1 MLELKLLWTW
11 CIIFDPESKGEYS
24 RELKTGLG
32 ISSVAATCMELL
44 GYVPI
49 CPEIYGG
56 RPTPRTP
63 SEIKDGRVV
72 MKDGTDVTVN
82 FCRGAKSLA
91 DMANSLG
98 AKMAL
103 LKERSPSCGYRFVY
117 DGSFSATLIEGSGI
131 FASELLSRGFS
142 IYTEDDIDSLI

>member
-1 MLELKLLWTW
+1 MKEKLLVSA
-11 CIIFDPESKGEYS
+11 CMLGAGCRYDGKSKPIIEKETLDKLC
-24 RELKTGLG
+24 LKYE
-32 ISSVAATCMELL
+32 II
-44 GYVPI
+44 PI

-56 RPTPRTP
+56 LPTPRTP